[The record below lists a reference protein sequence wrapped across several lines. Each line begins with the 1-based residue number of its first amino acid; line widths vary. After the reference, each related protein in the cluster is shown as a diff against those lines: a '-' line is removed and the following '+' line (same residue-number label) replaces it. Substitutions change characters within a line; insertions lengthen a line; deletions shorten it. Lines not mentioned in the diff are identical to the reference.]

1 MSERRARQRD
11 ETAAVVARHAR
22 WTKPSVVVGLV
33 KLLGASLAVLLIST
47 LTVAAVTATQLR
59 ANIDSVALVGEED
72 GPAPGLGS
80 FEGGFNVLLVG
91 SDECEYD
98 YCPGRE
104 GVRNDVNILLHVSE
118 DQQSMVAVSFPRDLI
133 VPIPSCPRADGDGSY
148 APMSAQ
154 PINVSMGYG
163 GLPCTVLTISELTG
177 LDIPFAGVITFNGVV
192 QMSNAIGGVTVCTN
206 GPVVDRLADNI
217 NLPKAGTYTLK
228 GWEALGFLRTRKGVG
243 DGSDL
248 GRISNQQV
256 FMSSLVRKIQDEG
269 TLGDPAALYRIA
281 SVATQ
286 SMTLSNSLTNP
297 NTMIAMAQVLK
308 GMDLSRVLFVQYPTF
323 YGSGALSSKVIPDY
337 TRAEKLFEKIRA
349 DEPFI
354 LAEDSVGIGAVK
366 DPNAPTPTAEPAPTT
381 EPAPSPDATQEP
393 TDPAPEVAGP
403 EVLDGIDGQSAG
415 DHTCSK
421 AN

>member
-1 MSERRARQRD
+1 MSERRARRVD
-11 ETAAVVARHAR
+11 PSTAVIARHGR
-22 WTKPSVVVGLV
+22 LSKPSLLVGLL
-33 KLLGASLAVLLIST
+33 KLLGASLAVLLVST
-47 LTVAAVTATQLR
+47 LTVAGVTAAQLE
-59 ANIDSVALVGEED
+59 ANIDSVALVGEQD
-72 GPAPGLGS
+72 GPPPGLGS

-104 GVRNDVNILLHVSE
+104 GVRNDVTILLHVSQ

-133 VPIPSCPRADGDGSY
+133 VSIPSCPRADGKGNHAS
-148 APMSAQ
+148 MSAQ

-163 GLPCTVLTISELTG
+163 GLACTVLTVSELTG

-217 NLPKAGTYTLK
+217 NLPTAGTYTLQ
-228 GWEALGFLRTRKGVG
+228 GQEALGFLRTRKGVG

-269 TLGDPAALYRIA
+269 TLGDPSALYRIA
-281 SVATQ
+281 TVATQ
-286 SMTLSNSLTNP
+286 SMTLSNSLKNP

-308 GMDLSRVLFVQYPTF
+308 GMDLSKVLFVQYPTF
-323 YGSGALSSKVIPDY
+323 YGSGALANKVVPDQ
-337 TRAEKLFEKIRA
+337 TRADKLFDKIRA
-349 DEPFI
+349 DEPFT
-354 LAEDSVGIGAVK
+354 LAADSVGIGAVA
-366 DPNAPTPTAEPAPTT
+366 DPNAPVAPVEPVPAPDAAET
-381 EPAPSPDATQEP
+381 PAA
-393 TDPAPEVAGP
+393 PAPEVAAP

-415 DHTCSK
+415 DHTCSN

>member
-1 MSERRARQRD
+1 VSERRALRADQPA
-11 ETAAVVARHAR
+11 TVIARHGR
-22 WTKPSVVVGLV
+22 LSKPSLVVGLL

-47 LTVAAVTATQLR
+47 LTVAGVTVAQLE
-59 ANIDSVALVGEED
+59 ANIDSVALVGEDD
-72 GPAPGLGS
+72 GPPPGLGT

-104 GVRNDVNILLHVSE
+104 GVRNDVNILLHVSQ
-118 DQQSMVAVSFPRDLI
+118 DQQNIVAVSFPRDLV
-133 VPIPSCPRADGDGSY
+133 VPIPSCPRADGKGNHG
-148 APMSAQ
+148 AMSAQ
-154 PINVSMGYG
+154 PLNVAMGYG
-163 GLPCTVLTISELTG
+163 GLPCAVLTVAELTG

-217 NLPKAGTYTLK
+217 NLPSAGTYTLQ
-228 GWEALGFLRTRKGVG
+228 GQEALGFLRTRKGVG

-269 TLGDPAALYRIA
+269 TLGDPSALYRIA
-281 SVATQ
+281 TVATQ
-286 SMTLSNSLTNP
+286 SMTLSNSLKNP

-308 GMDLSRVLFVQYPTF
+308 GMDLSKVLFVQYPTF
-323 YGSGALSSKVIPDY
+323 YGSGALANKVIPDQS
-337 TRAEKLFEKIRA
+337 RATKLFDKIRA
-349 DEPFI
+349 DEPFT
-354 LAEDSVGIGAVK
+354 LTADSVGIGAVV
-366 DPNAPTPTAEPAPTT
+366 DPNAPAPTT
-381 EPAPSPDATQEP
+381 EPVPAPDATQTP
-393 TDPAPEVAGP
+393 AAPAPEVAAP
-403 EVLDGIDGQSAG
+403 EVLDGIVGQSAG
-415 DHTCSK
+415 EHTCSK

>member
-1 MSERRARQRD
+1 MRRSD
-11 ETAAVVARHAR
+11 PSTALIARHGR
-22 WTKPSVVVGLV
+22 LSRPNIWVGLL
-33 KLLGASLAVLLIST
+33 KLLGASLAVLLVST
-47 LTVAAVTATQLR
+47 LTVAGVTAGQLQ
-59 ANIDSVALVGEED
+59 ANIDSVALVGEQN
-72 GPAPGLGS
+72 GPPPGLGS

-104 GVRNDVNILLHVSE
+104 GVRNDVTILLHVSQ

-133 VPIPSCPRADGDGSY
+133 VPIPSCPRTDGKGNH
-148 APMSAQ
+148 AAMSAE
-154 PINVSMGYG
+154 PINVSMGNG
-163 GLPCTVLTISELTG
+163 GLACTVLTVSELTG

-217 NLPKAGTYTLK
+217 NLPTAGTYTLQ
-228 GWEALGFLRTRKGVG
+228 GQEALGFLRTRKGVG

-281 SVATQ
+281 TVATQ
-286 SMTLSNSLTNP
+286 SMTLSNSLKNP

-308 GMDLSRVLFVQYPTF
+308 GMDLSKVLFVQYPTF
-323 YGSGALSSKVIPDY
+323 YGSGALANRVIPDQ
-337 TRAEKLFEKIRA
+337 TRADKLFDKIRA
-349 DEPFI
+349 DEPFT
-354 LAEDSVGIGAVK
+354 LGADSVGIGAVA
-366 DPNAPTPTAEPAPTT
+366 DPNAPAPTAEP
-381 EPAPSPDATQEP
+381 EPAPDAAETP
-393 TDPAPEVAGP
+393 AAPAPESAAP
-403 EVLDGIDGQSAG
+403 EVLDGIEGQSAG
-415 DHTCSK
+415 DHTCSN